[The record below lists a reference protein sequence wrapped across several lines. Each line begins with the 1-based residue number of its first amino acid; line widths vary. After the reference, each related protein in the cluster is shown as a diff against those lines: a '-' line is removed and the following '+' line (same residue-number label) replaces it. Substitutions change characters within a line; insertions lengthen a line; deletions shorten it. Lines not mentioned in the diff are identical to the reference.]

1 MAIAREIVDHIDL
14 LLRKHEKHALRA
26 PDNFLSQW
34 VGSCIF
40 PPPFANNLGVQT
52 QVNTCQGDA
61 PVGFYHSLRVA
72 RYLAAAYSV
81 VLPVHTAPKE
91 EVELWQDSLP
101 SGTKELG
108 PEDLGRLARG
118 SVRRQKEAGPI
129 SAVVSTRPFAMEPSA
144 AIGRLKRQ
152 RPPNSWPLASLR

>member
-1 MAIAREIVDHIDL
+1 M
-14 LLRKHEKHALRA
+14 
-26 PDNFLSQW
+26 
-34 VGSCIF
+34 GSCIF

-61 PVGFYHSLRVA
+61 PVGFYLSLRVA
-72 RYLAAAYSV
+72 RDLAASYSV
-81 VLPVHTAPKE
+81 VFPVHTAPKE

-129 SAVVSTRPFAMEPSA
+129 SAVISTRPMEASA
-144 AIGRLKRQ
+144 AIGLLKGQ
-152 RPPNSWPLASLR
+152 RPPNSLPLASLR